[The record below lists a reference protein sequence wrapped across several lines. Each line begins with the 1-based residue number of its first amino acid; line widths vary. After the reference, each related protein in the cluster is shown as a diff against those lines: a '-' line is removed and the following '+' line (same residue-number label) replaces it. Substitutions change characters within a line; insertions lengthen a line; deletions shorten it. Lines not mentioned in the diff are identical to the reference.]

1 MLFGADRPDDSPL
14 CVLSPE
20 DVVAR
25 LAEGASPGAALAF
38 DADGTL
44 WSGDIGIDAFEAL
57 LEKRGV
63 RGLALSSLRTEA
75 QRATASAGTG
85 RPSSRAASARS
96 ASMRAVNESTGHR

>member
-63 RGLALSSLRTEA
+63 RGLALSALRTEA
-75 QRATASAGTG
+75 QSFDVLLHDD
-85 RPSSRAASARS
+85 PNDQARELYL
-96 ASMRAVNESTGHR
+96 AYQRG